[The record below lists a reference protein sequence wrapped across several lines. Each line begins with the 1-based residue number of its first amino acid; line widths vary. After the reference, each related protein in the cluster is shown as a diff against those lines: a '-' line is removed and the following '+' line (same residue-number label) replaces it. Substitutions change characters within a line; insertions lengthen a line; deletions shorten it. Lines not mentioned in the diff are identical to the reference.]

1 MHMLYAFLAAVFSAI
16 SVILAK
22 LGFQSGNQLESTFET
37 TLRMFFTFLILFVIL
52 IVKGINVQDFK
63 NIQPIDWVYIIL
75 SGVSF
80 GISSF
85 FFYLALS
92 KGDSAIILALDRSSL
107 VLTAIL
113 GIILL
118 GEALTI
124 SKIIGVFLILIGIL
138 ILNM

>member
-1 MHMLYAFLAAVFSAI
+1 MHILYALLAAVFSAI
-16 SVILAK
+16 SIILAK

-52 IVKGINVQDFK
+52 ILKGISVQDFK

-75 SGVSF
+75 SGISI

-92 KGDSAIILALDRSSL
+92 RGDSAIILALDRSSL
-107 VLTAIL
+107 VLTAVL

-124 SKIIGVFLILIGIL
+124 SKILGIFLILIGIL